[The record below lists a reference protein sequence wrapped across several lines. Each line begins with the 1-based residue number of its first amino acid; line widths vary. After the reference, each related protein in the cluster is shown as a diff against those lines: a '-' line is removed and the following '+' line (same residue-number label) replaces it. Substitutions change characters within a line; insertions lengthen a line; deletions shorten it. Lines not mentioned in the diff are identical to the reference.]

1 MPSLRPFLIASL
13 LLTLPGSTAYPQ
25 TSAERVLTLE
35 EAVALALD
43 QGRSAENAER
53 GFEAARWRDRAFG
66 ARLMPRLALNGNAAD
81 LDRGI
86 NAITLPTGETQ
97 FVRQSQN
104 TSWVELGVI
113 QPLPW
118 TGGEIS
124 IGSRLTRI
132 DHFGDDANTQSWQT
146 TPLVIGFSQGLFRP
160 RALAWDRRE
169 QDLAVTVAERQY
181 LEAREDVAIA
191 TAAAYFDLYAAQVS
205 VDNAIANAA
214 VNDTLYTLN
223 TGRYE
228 VGKIGENDLLQSE
241 LALLRSR
248 AALDGARLERDRT
261 AATLRRLLRLP
272 ADAPIVAVAPATVP
286 AFVIDTAIAVAQ
298 ALRNVSVIPDGELQ
312 VLRSERQVS
321 EARSSAGFRAD
332 IQASV
337 GFNQTSPELSSAYES
352 PLAKQQFRMQL
363 EMPIVQWGGGRAA
376 VEAARA
382 EEARALGTA
391 ESRREAAEEEA
402 RFAALELTQAQRLL
416 ALAAK
421 ADTVAA
427 KRFEVAKNRYVIGK
441 IGINELYIAQN
452 EKDQAVESYVR
463 ALRGFWA
470 AHYRL
475 RRLTLYDFT
484 QGRPIRAQDRP

>member
-1 MPSLRPFLIASL
+1 MIMHRSIVALCLLMLLASAARPQA
-13 LLTLPGSTAYPQ
+13 PG
-25 TSAERVLTLE
+25 ERVLTLE

-43 QGRSAENAER
+43 RGRSAETAEY
-53 GFEAARWRDRAFG
+53 GLEAARWRDQAFG
-66 ARLMPRLALNGNAAD
+66 ARLLPRLAFSGNAAD

-124 IGSRLTRI
+124 VGSRLTRI
-132 DHFGDDANTQSWQT
+132 DQFGDGGTTQSWQT
-146 TPLVIGFSQGLFRP
+146 TPLVVGLRQGLFRP
-160 RALAWDRRE
+160 RTLAWDQRE
-169 QDLAVTVAERQY
+169 QDLAVTVAERQF

-191 TAAAYFDLYAAQVS
+191 TSAAYFDLYSAQVELE
-205 VDNAIANAA
+205 NAIANAA

-248 AALDGARLERDRT
+248 ASLDGARLTRDRT

-272 ADAPIVAVAPATVP
+272 ANAPIAATAPATVP
-286 AFVIDTAIAVAQ
+286 QFEIDTAVAVSQ
-298 ALRNVSVIPDGELQ
+298 ALRNVSAIPDGALQ
-312 VLRSERQVS
+312 VMRSQRQVS
-321 EARSSAGFRAD
+321 EARSASGFRAD
-332 IQASV
+332 IVASV
-337 GFNQTSPELSSAYES
+337 GFNQTSPELSAAYQE
-352 PLAKQQFRMQL
+352 PLAKQQFRMQM
-363 EMPIVQWGGGRAA
+363 EMPLVQWGGGRAA

-382 EEARALGTA
+382 DEQRAEGTA
-391 ESRREAAEEEA
+391 ESRREAVEEEA

-427 KRFEVAKNRYVIGK
+427 KRFDVAKNRYVIGK
-441 IGINELYIAQN
+441 IDINDLYVAQN
-452 EKDQAVESYVR
+452 EKDAAVRSYVQ

-470 AHYRL
+470 SHYRL

-484 QGRPIRAQDRP
+484 QGRPLRAQDRP